1 VEVVLE
7 IDTGVSEEVNEGT
20 LLNEIVFLIEAYICH
35 LFFGLDKMDR
45 CLCFNNI
52 RPLGTQLLQ
61 LVSGVNVV
69 ESGEFWTWE
78 PVEVTNFCVTK
89 VITDHEF
96 VMENHIS
103 NPLVVRP
110 STHSSDRGD

>member
-1 VEVVLE
+1 
-7 IDTGVSEEVNEGT
+7 
-20 LLNEIVFLIEAYICH
+20 
-35 LFFGLDKMDR
+35 MDGS
-45 CLCFNNI
+45 LCFDNI
-52 RPLGTQLLQ
+52 RPLSTQLLH

-78 PVEVTNFCVTK
+78 PVEMTNFSVTK
-89 VITDHEF
+89 VVTDHEL

-110 STHSSDRGD
+110 STHSSDGGDGADVEEHEDNTSA